1 MIQTLLGREGFR
13 KGMDLYFERHD
24 GQAAT
29 VEDFV
34 TCFED
39 ATGRDLQQ
47 FMTWYSQAGTP
58 ELVCQLKYDAA
69 PRPRISRS
77 PRCCRPHRARPRRS
91 RCTSPC
97 GSDCSA
103 ATARTS
109 TSRWPPASGSRTA

>member
-1 MIQTLLGREGFR
+1 MIQTLLGRDGFR

-39 ATGRDLQQ
+39 ASGSDLQQ

-58 ELVCQLKYDAA
+58 ELVCQLKYECASEDA
-69 PRPRISRS
+69 PNSRS
-77 PRCCRPHRARPRRS
+77 RRCCRPLRARPRRS
-91 RCTSPC
+91 RCISPC
-97 GSDCSA
+97 GSGCWA
-103 ATARTS
+103 ATGRTWS
-109 TSRWPPASGSRTA
+109 